1 MPKKKYGVLKGTI
14 LGHVRDANDDHYQIL
29 VRAGRDMFRVAVNMK
44 SATRKAPSVL
54 KFQMIAQ
61 LPGEMIKKLGAL
73 GEGFTALRSARD
85 GLALDYMRSGLMQP
99 RKLKTVPSGAA
110 KGAGLLEE
118 ELVDAVTDAMEEQGS
133 FIYVFGRRW
142 GPERGRGDQY
152 FKFSPGNGIHEIHMN
167 QGSSGK
173 YRTHNGIYQDGAVMF
188 SEPGG
193 KWKAFFLTFAS
204 QSFKTDDRGQAI
216 KPTQTRTRVKKST

>member
-29 VRAGRDMFRVAVNMK
+29 VRAGRDLFRVAVNMK
-44 SATRKAPSVL
+44 SATRKAPSDL

-61 LPGEMIKKLGAL
+61 LPNEMIKRLGTL
-73 GEGFTALRSARD
+73 GEGFTALRSTTD
-85 GLALDYMRSGLMQP
+85 GLALDYVRSGLVLP
-99 RKLKTVPSGAA
+99 RKMKAVPSGAA

-142 GPERGRGDQY
+142 GPEGGRADQY
-152 FKFSPGNGIHEIHMN
+152 FKFSPGNGMHEIHMN

-173 YRTHNGIYQDGAVMF
+173 YRRHNGVYQDGALMF

-204 QSFKTDDRGQAI
+204 QSFKTDDQGHVI
-216 KPTQTRTRVKKST
+216 KPTQNRTKVKKSI